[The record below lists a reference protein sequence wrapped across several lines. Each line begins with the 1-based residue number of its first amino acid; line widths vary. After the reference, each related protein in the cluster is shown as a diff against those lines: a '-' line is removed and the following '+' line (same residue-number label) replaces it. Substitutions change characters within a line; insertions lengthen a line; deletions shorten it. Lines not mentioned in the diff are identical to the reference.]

1 MKVRLYVKGWEGD
14 HQVPLAESTLL
25 LLTKIEFEGC
35 EIDFSGRAYLDRDVL
50 TANAK
55 RLKESSDK

>member
-25 LLTKIEFEGC
+25 TKIGFEGC